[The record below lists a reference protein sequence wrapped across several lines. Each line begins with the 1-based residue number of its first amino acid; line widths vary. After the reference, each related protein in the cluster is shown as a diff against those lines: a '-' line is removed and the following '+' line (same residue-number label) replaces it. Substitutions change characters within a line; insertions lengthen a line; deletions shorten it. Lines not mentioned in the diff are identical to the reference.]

1 MSMHSLETSPN
12 RGQALS
18 MKVLVALF
26 LLTAMFPY
34 TQLLPLDTYTQ
45 PYSFLMGG
53 LLFVMV
59 GWRQVA
65 RIPPLD
71 GWALLF
77 FAGAGLI
84 FFVVDCLPKFN
95 MQEIKYLLM
104 YVSPLV
110 FATTFFYVQ
119 AMHTDLTKRLVELS
133 ALCWL
138 LVGLVQVLF
147 DATFATFTVG
157 EWQAAAQIVVDS
169 GRGVLSLAPEPTHF
183 GFHMVLMG
191 ALLYLIDGN
200 RYLVVACLLAA
211 LLLAKSSSVLM
222 ALVIGIA
229 LTMLTRPAFF
239 LVSAGLSAIL
249 LPLTYVAVQD
259 AVESGPRL
267 LYLLRLFIQDPY
279 ELLSLDRSVN
289 TRLGGLIA
297 AAWTILDQGFWPHGL
312 SHLNWEQGLSN
323 RMGAFPWLNSLSE
336 SGWPSGYLIV
346 IYQSGLIGLAFLG
359 LVFYRFLL
367 IPIGMFQ
374 KMLLLGAFSIFFLQY
389 YISVPTFGVIYGALI
404 FRLSQNWHI
413 PRAKIRTSVQTQDL
427 LTTTNQ
433 QEIGR

>member
-1 MSMHSLETSPN
+1 MSMHSLETGPN
-12 RGQALS
+12 ESQTLS
-18 MKVLVALF
+18 MKILVVLF

-65 RIPPLD
+65 RIPTLD

-95 MQEIKYLLM
+95 TQEIKYLLM
-104 YVSPLV
+104 YISPLV
-110 FATTFFYVQ
+110 FATSFFYVQ
-119 AMHTDLTKRLVELS
+119 STYADLTKRVVELS

-169 GRGVLSLAPEPTHF
+169 GRGVLGLAPEPTHF
-183 GFHMVLMG
+183 GFHMVLLA
-191 ALLYLIDGN
+191 ALLYLIGGN
-200 RYLVVACLLAA
+200 RYLVVACLVVS

-229 LTMLTRPAFF
+229 LTMLTRPTFF
-239 LVSAGLSAIL
+239 LAAAGLIAIL
-249 LPLTYVAVQD
+249 LPLTYLAVQD
-259 AVESGPRL
+259 AAENGPRL
-267 LYLLRLFIQDPY
+267 LYLMSLFIKDPY

-297 AAWTILDQGFWPHGL
+297 AAWTIIDQGFWPQGL
-312 SHLNWEQGLSN
+312 SHLDWEQGLSS
-323 RMGAFPWLNSLSE
+323 RQGAFPWLNALSD

-346 IYQSGLIGLAFLG
+346 IYQSGLIGLAFVG
-359 LVFYRFLL
+359 LVAYRF
-367 IPIGMFQ
+367 ISAPVGMLP
-374 KMLLLGAFSIFFLQY
+374 KTLLLGAFSIFFLQY
-389 YISVPTFGVIYGALI
+389 FISAPTFGMIYGALI
-404 FRLSQNWHI
+404 FRLSQNWQK
-413 PRAKIRTSVQTQDL
+413 PGAKIRTVVQAQNFIDH
-427 LTTTNQ
+427 Q
-433 QEIGR
+433 QAIGRQV